1 MIRRAN
7 KDDWEKIEEFCLK
20 NKKRVPSDAGVGIIS
35 EKDGEINGFVHLA
48 VKTFIDPMVVDESLH
63 PIERIRI
70 IEGIL
75 NACTG
80 LCIANGV
87 DRVYFT
93 ASGDFIEFLEK
104 KFGVE
109 KFSTED
115 IYIRKV

>member
-1 MIRRAN
+1 MIRRATPE
-7 KDDWEKIEEFCLK
+7 DFPKIEEFCTK
-20 NKKRVPSDAGVGIIS
+20 NKKRPPSEVGWGIIS
-35 EKDGEINGFVHLA
+35 EKDGEIDGFVHLA
-48 VKTFIDPMVVDESLH
+48 PKMFIDPMVVDETLH

-70 IEGIL
+70 IDGIL
-75 NACTG
+75 NVCTG

-93 ASGDFIEFLEK
+93 ASGDFVDFLEK
-104 KFGVE
+104 RFGVE